1 MAYTILIPQDIAA
14 EGKAYL
20 QERGFRI
27 KMGSGTT
34 VQAIKNDVVD
44 CEAIV
49 ARTAPYPAEVLEA
62 APKLK
67 VISRCGVGVDN
78 IDLKGAERLGIWVT
92 NAPESNARTV
102 AEAVLGFIIML
113 GRQMTYC
120 EREFRRGNFEIRNQ
134 FRGMDL
140 EGKVLG
146 IVGCGRIGRQ
156 VASKARLA
164 LEMKVLAYDPY
175 LSGEQAPEGVEM
187 VENWEAI
194 FARPDFVSLHLP
206 STGNPLVGM
215 KEFSLMKPSAYF
227 LNLARGDVVFEEEL
241 IEALQKKLI
250 AGGALDVFAKEPP
263 DRDNPLFA
271 MENVIVTPHNTGLT
285 TECAIRMAMDAAS
298 GVEEVLS
305 GKRPRWPVNKPAS
318 PRQ

>member
-20 QERGFRI
+20 QERGYRI

-34 VQAIKNDVVD
+34 VQAIKKDVVD

-78 IDLKGAERLGIWVT
+78 IDLKAAERLGIWVT

-102 AEAVLGFIIML
+102 AEAALGFIIML
-113 GRQMTYC
+113 GRQMTCC

-140 EGKVLG
+140 GGKVLG

-156 VASKARLA
+156 VARMARLA

-175 LSGEQAPEGVEM
+175 LSKDQAPEGVEM
-187 VENWEAI
+187 VDDWAAI
-194 FARPDFVSLHLP
+194 FSRPDFVSLHLP
-206 STGNPLVGM
+206 SVGRPLVGL

-227 LNLARGDVVFEEEL
+227 LNLARGDVVFEAEL
-241 IEALQKKLI
+241 IEALQKKTI
-250 AGGALDVFAKEPP
+250 AGAALDVFDKEPP
-263 DRDNPLFA
+263 DRDNPLFG

-285 TECAIRMAMDAAS
+285 TECAMRMAMDAAS
-298 GVEEVLS
+298 GVEEILS
-305 GKRPRWPVNKPAS
+305 GKSPRWPVNKPAS
-318 PRQ
+318 PR